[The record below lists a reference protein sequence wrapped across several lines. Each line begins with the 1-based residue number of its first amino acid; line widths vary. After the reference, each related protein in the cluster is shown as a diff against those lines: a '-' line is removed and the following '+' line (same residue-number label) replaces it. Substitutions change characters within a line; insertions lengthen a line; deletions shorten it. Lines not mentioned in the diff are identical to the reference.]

1 MSRISKYKAKVA
13 DLNSL
18 QEACEQLGFEFK
30 LRSTV
35 RMYGSNKVDAVASVK
50 LPGWRYEV
58 AIDANG
64 QVYYD
69 HFGSES
75 TSFDRM
81 GEMIQTANVVAETNK
96 AIEAG
101 VYNYWVDEVE
111 EPGVKGKI
119 KELVLEFE

>member
-1 MSRISKYKAKVA
+1 
-13 DLNSL
+13 
-18 QEACEQLGFEFK
+18 
-30 LRSTV
+30 
-35 RMYGSNKVDAVASVK
+35 
-50 LPGWRYEV
+50 
-58 AIDANG
+58 
-64 QVYYD
+64 
-69 HFGSES
+69 
-75 TSFDRM
+75 M